1 MTPHA
6 RIAFVCE
13 GDAESPDKAFS
24 GCAKMAVDNLRAL
37 GSTVRTLDA
46 ELYGIH
52 RAMTAARTF
61 STDRA
66 AWRAQFRFG
75 ALGFDARTAR
85 AHAGFRALAGAVD
98 VVLQCGATF
107 EPPGRGTHPY
117 AVFCDWNMARTI
129 HEQSSPFSPAKHI
142 PVALAREIDA
152 REARI
157 YAGASA
163 IFTFS
168 DKLRES
174 FIQDYGIAPARVFT
188 THPGP
193 NFGPSALPERED
205 ARPAERP
212 PTVLFIGRDFARK
225 GGDVLL
231 AAFALVRE
239 VLPDAVLRIVGPAAS
254 DAPEPGVEMLGSLR
268 KTVPAEAARLTEALR
283 TADVFCFPTRY
294 EPFGIVLLEAMAMG
308 KPCVASDTFAV
319 PEMVLD
325 GETGY
330 TVPAGDAAALAS
342 RLLEVLRDP
351 PLARRLGEAG
361 HCRVRE
367 HFSWANVASIMQAQL
382 DRVVHGEARRR

>member
-1 MTPHA
+1 MTGHA

-24 GCAKMAVDNLRAL
+24 GCAKMAVDNLRSL
-37 GSTVRTLDA
+37 GSAVRTLDA

-52 RAMTAARTF
+52 RVMAAARTF
-61 STDRA
+61 SADRA

-85 AHAGFRALAGAVD
+85 ARAAFRPVADQVD

-117 AVFCDWNMARTI
+117 GVFCDWNMARTI
-129 HEQSSPFSPAKHI
+129 HEQASPFSPAKHI
-142 PVALAREIDA
+142 PAALAREING

-174 FIQDYGIAPARVFT
+174 FINDYGIAPSRVFT

-193 NFGPSALPERED
+193 NFDTSALPERERE
-205 ARPAERP
+205 RPADRP

-231 AAFALVRE
+231 AAFARVRE
-239 VLPDAVLRIVGPAAS
+239 ALPDAVLRIVGPAAS
-254 DAPEPGVEMLGSLR
+254 DAPPPGVEMLGALR

-294 EPFGIVLLEAMAMG
+294 EPFGIVLLEAMTMG

-319 PEMVLD
+319 PEMVKD

-330 TVPAGDAAALAS
+330 TVPAGDAVSLAD
-342 RLLEVLRDP
+342 RLVQVLRDP
-351 PLARRLGEAG
+351 VLARRLGDAG
-361 HCRVRE
+361 HRRVQE
-367 HFSWANVASIMQAQL
+367 HFSWANVARIMQAQL
-382 DRVVHGEARRR
+382 DRVVREGTGGR